1 MVSENRFIAA
11 ALLPTLKII
20 EPSENISK
28 VFEKADLYKEIE
40 APSAHIK
47 ERAKMKERDADV
59 RKKAIEYDNR
69 EHLESGK
76 PTHEEKK

>member
-1 MVSENRFIAA
+1 
-11 ALLPTLKII
+11 
-20 EPSENISK
+20 
-28 VFEKADLYKEIE
+28 LYKEIE